1 MDKDNPG
8 SIGFKIT
15 DIRVNK
21 NQQSVDVVLV
31 RTNGSDGGIST
42 MIKTDALSENNASKH
57 NAIEWE
63 DYIPIKDKINFDHG
77 ETEKIVTI

>member
-1 MDKDNPG
+1 
-8 SIGFKIT
+8 
-15 DIRVNK
+15 
-21 NQQSVDVVLV
+21 
-31 RTNGSDGGIST
+31 

-77 ETEKIVTI
+77 ETEKIVTIQLLSNIQA